1 MQRSTETRH
10 APGVEPR
17 EDFLRVYF
25 GGTAGHADFHYFWLR
40 HNCDCCRHPVTRE
53 RIICSSDVPLDI
65 EPLSVTCDGES
76 SVRIVWPQDGGSH
89 DSEYSL
95 EWLAK
100 HAYAADR
107 QDVAPP
113 PHDVR
118 LLEIDRKSLP
128 ASARLPE
135 ICLERI
141 AERGAVVI
149 RNAGPDTEA
158 LIDEFAN
165 SCLRV
170 VETHFGRIE
179 DLRTDNTTN
188 KNTDQLGYTDA
199 PVDLHTDQPFIEEPP
214 HYQMLHCMREA
225 DSGGESYL
233 ADARQAT
240 EYLAATERH
249 TFELLTTVPVSFHR
263 VQKQFESLKLAP
275 VIELR
280 DGKFFRVRSSYF
292 TMAPHRVPFGE
303 MGAWYRAYN
312 RFARLVG
319 SRRHQYRFALHAG
332 DFLMYDNF
340 RMLHART
347 AFTGARWVRGVYFN

>member
-1 MQRSTETRH
+1 MASPTANRR
-10 APGVEPR
+10 AAGVEPR
-17 EDFLRVYF
+17 EDYLRVHF
-25 GGTAGHADFHYFWLR
+25 GDAPGYADFHYFWLR

-65 EPLSVTCDGES
+65 KPVSVTYDGKS

-89 DSEYSL
+89 PSVYAMD
-95 EWLAK
+95 WLAT
-100 HAYAADR
+100 HAYAPDR
-107 QDVAPP
+107 TDVAPP
-113 PHDVR
+113 PSDVA
-118 LLEIDRKSLP
+118 LLEIDRRTLP
-128 ASARLPE
+128 SSTRLAE

-141 AERGAVVI
+141 NARGAVVV
-149 RNAGPDTEA
+149 RNAGADTET
-158 LIDEFAN
+158 LIGEFAG
-165 SCLRV
+165 SRLQV

-214 HYQMLHCMREA
+214 HYQMLHCMRQA

-233 ADARQAT
+233 ADARQAA
-240 EYLAATERH
+240 EYLAAVDQH
-249 TFELLTTVPVSFHR
+249 TYELLTTVPVRFHR
-263 VQKQFESLKLAP
+263 VQQQFESLKVAP
-275 VIELR
+275 VIEVR
-280 DGKFFRVRSSYF
+280 GGEFFRVRSSYF
-292 TMAPHRVPFGE
+292 TMAPHRVPFALME
-303 MGAWYRAYN
+303 SWYSAYN

-319 SRRHQYRFALHAG
+319 SPQHQYRFALHAG

-347 AFTGARWVRGVYFN
+347 AFVGARWVRGVYFN